1 MLIIYCETIKSE
13 GFLKQATRETRIQ
26 RSLPK
31 EKSEK

>member
-1 MLIIYCETIKSE
+1 MLIIYCGTVKSK
-13 GFLKQATRETRIQ
+13 GFLKQTTGETRIK